1 MPPSLS
7 FPSIGLSSFEGEK
20 RGLNMSF
27 EEIRGQDQVIR
38 LLQNALKNGR
48 VAHAYCFAGPEGA
61 GKKKAAIEWAKALNC
76 ENPASAPC
84 DRCRSCRRISN
95 GNHPDITILAPEG
108 ASIKIEQVRE
118 LQRRFSFTPPEEV
131 TRVVILHQAETLTLQ
146 AANSLLKFLEEPV
159 ARMVAVLITEQVH
172 SLLPTIL
179 SRCQLLRFRPLP
191 PVLIESSLVEAG
203 VDPANARIAAH
214 LVSGVE
220 AAEKLA
226 GDDKFAPV
234 CERMIKWMGEIPSGK
249 SNPLVE
255 IQTVW
260 LADFDPGEMNLL
272 LDLSLLWLRD
282 LLNERLG
289 VTGDSVFVG
298 WKESRRHQASRWTI
312 SGLLNGMEAVI
323 QARQALAG
331 PVQPQA
337 VLERMVLA
345 MQGGPKHVVSRRSP
359 FQTSG

>member
-1 MPPSLS
+1 
-7 FPSIGLSSFEGEK
+7 
-20 RGLNMSF
+20 MSF
-27 EEIRGQDQVIR
+27 AEIRGQDQVMQ
-38 LLQNALKNGR
+38 LLKNALKNER
-48 VAHAYCFAGPEGA
+48 VAHAYCFAGPEGV

-76 ENPASAPC
+76 ENQDQAPC
-84 DRCRSCRRISN
+84 DHCRSCRRIGN
-95 GNHPDITILAPEG
+95 GNHPDITILEPDG
-108 ASIKIEQVRE
+108 SSIKIGQVRE
-118 LQRRFSFTPPEEV
+118 LQRRFSFSPPDEV

-159 ARMVAVLITEQVH
+159 TRMVAVLITEQIH

-191 PVLIESSLVEAG
+191 PAWIESSLVDTG
-203 VDPANARIAAH
+203 VDPAYARIAAH

-220 AAEKLA
+220 AAERLA
-226 GDDKFAPV
+226 RGDKFAPV
-234 CERMIKWMGEIPSGK
+234 CERMIRWMGEIPSGK

-260 LADFDPGEMNLL
+260 LADFDSGEMNLL

-282 LLNERLG
+282 LLHERLG
-289 VTGDSVFVG
+289 VIGDSVFAG
-298 WKESRRHQASRWTI
+298 WKESRQHQASRWTL
-312 SGLLNGMEAVI
+312 SSLLNGMDAVI

-337 VLERMVLA
+337 VLERMVLS
-345 MQGGPKHVVSRRSP
+345 MQGGPKHVVSRRRP